1 MRKLVAFFPLLFIS
15 IISFS
20 QVHIGVF
27 AGTGNYQGDLV
38 DGLFVQKLT
47 RFSAGVTGQYELKDR
62 LMLRTGLTFAQIAG
76 SDKYNEKDY
85 LKLRNL
91 SFESNVLEF
100 HVGAE
105 FYTFSFENKRW
116 SPYVFGGLAV
126 YHYNP
131 YVLTTDR
138 EKIFLRPLSTE
149 GQGLS
154 GYPDSR
160 PYALTQLAIPFGAGI
175 KFALNDKLRVG
186 IETGWRK
193 LFTDHLDDVSSNYA
207 DENDLRAARGELAVQ
222 LAYRGDEVPG
232 GIQTYPLKGEQRGG
246 ADQKDWYYLTGITL
260 SYRLGGGGLFSG
272 GGGGKGKYG
281 CPKVPM

>member
-1 MRKLVAFFPLLFIS
+1 MPKLSLLILLFFINT
-15 IISFS
+15 ICFA
-20 QVHIGVF
+20 QVHLGVF

-38 DGLFVQKLT
+38 DGLYIPKLT
-47 RFSAGVTGQYELKDR
+47 RFSAGITGEYEIKER
-62 LMLRTGLTFAQIAG
+62 VMLRAGLTFAQIAG
-76 SDKYNEKDY
+76 SDKYNAKDD

-100 HVGAE
+100 HVGGE
-105 FYTFSFENKRW
+105 FYTFNFENKKW

-131 YVLTTDR
+131 YVLTTDK
-138 EKIFLRPLSTE
+138 EKIFLRTLSTE

-154 GYPDSR
+154 QYPDSR
-160 PYALTQLAIPFGAGI
+160 PYSLTQFAIPFGAGV
-175 KFALNDKLRVG
+175 KFAINDNLRIG

-207 DENDLRAARGELAVQ
+207 DENDLRAERGDLAAQ
-222 LAYRGDEVPG
+222 LAYRGDEVAG
-232 GIQTYPLKGEQRGG
+232 GNPAYPLKGSQRGG
-246 ADQKDWYYLTGITL
+246 AEQKDWYYLTGITL
-260 SYRLGGGGLFSG
+260 SYRLGSGGLFGG